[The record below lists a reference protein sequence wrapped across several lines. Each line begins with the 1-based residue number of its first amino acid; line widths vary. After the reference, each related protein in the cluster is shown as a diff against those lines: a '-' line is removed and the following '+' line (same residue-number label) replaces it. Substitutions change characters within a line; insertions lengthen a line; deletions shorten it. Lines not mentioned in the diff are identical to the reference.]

1 MESAFVPMHSVRTPV
16 DFCIEPL
23 PEDDVYSI
31 IPATF
36 EPGKTGPFFL
46 SVSAE
51 CGTSEEASSVGC
63 ATMSCYVLPGRDSLH
78 NCRFLYSVNHRCQ
91 SNTTRSHQCVPIN
104 PISPDLFLPTT
115 YHQTLC

>member
-51 CGTSEEASSVGC
+51 CGTSEGAPSVGR
-63 ATMSCYVLPGRDSLH
+63 ATMPSYVMLGRDSLRNH
-78 NCRFLYSVNHRCQ
+78 ACRFLY
-91 SNTTRSHQCVPIN
+91 PL
-104 PISPDLFLPTT
+104 SPSLSI
-115 YHQTLC
+115 